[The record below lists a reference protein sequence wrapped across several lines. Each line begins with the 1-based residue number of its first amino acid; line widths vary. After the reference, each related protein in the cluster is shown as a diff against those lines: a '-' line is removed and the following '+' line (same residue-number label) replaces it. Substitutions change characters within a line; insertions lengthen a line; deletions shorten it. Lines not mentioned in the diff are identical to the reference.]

1 MFREPSERVHAPAA
15 RSAARTPTACFSL
28 VAEPEPGV
36 MPRVLEM
43 FAKRGLVPTVWHSRI
58 GPTGELTV
66 DIQVA
71 GMDGG
76 TARYVADCMR
86 AIWGVATV
94 LTADKG

>member
-1 MFREPSERVHAPAA
+1 
-15 RSAARTPTACFSL
+15 
-28 VAEPEPGV
+28 
-36 MPRVLEM
+36 MPRVLEL
-43 FAKRGLVPTVWHSRI
+43 FAKRGMVPTVWHSRI
-58 GPTGELTV
+58 AATGELTV

-76 TARYVADCMR
+76 TARYVAECMR

>member
-1 MFREPSERVHAPAA
+1 MFREPSERVYAPAA
-15 RSAARTPTACFSL
+15 KTPTACFSL

-36 MPRVLEM
+36 MPRVLEL
-43 FAKRGLVPTVWHSRI
+43 FAKRGLVPNVWHSKI

-86 AIWGVATV
+86 GIWGVATV